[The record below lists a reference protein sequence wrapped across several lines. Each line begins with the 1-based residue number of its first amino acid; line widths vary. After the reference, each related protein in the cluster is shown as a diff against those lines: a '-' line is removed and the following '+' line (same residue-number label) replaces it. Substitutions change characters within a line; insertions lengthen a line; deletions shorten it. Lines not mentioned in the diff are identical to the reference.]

1 MNEDHEEEE
10 KRDSVSTTDFFTCF
24 AYLFFLSFGLMSR

>member
-1 MNEDHEEEE
+1 MNEDHEEE

-24 AYLFFLSFGLMSR
+24 AYLFFLSFGLTSR